1 MRTRKH
7 PRKVINALGYLTRDG
22 WPIGE
27 CVVRDISAGG
37 AKFVHKIADELPADL
52 ILALSKDGH
61 VRRSCEFVW
70 RKDDQVRVRF
80 VQLAGR
86 TSVASR
92 PHQ

>member
-7 PRKVINALGYLTRDG
+7 PRQAIKAVGYLYTRDG

-37 AKFVHKIADELPADL
+37 AKFVHKIADELPGDL

-61 VRRSCEFVW
+61 VRRSCQLVW
-70 RKDDQVRVRF
+70 RKDDQVGVRF
-80 VQLAGR
+80 VQPAGR
-86 TSVASR
+86 TLVG
-92 PHQ
+92 